1 VAFAPSRRDATAG
14 SALDG
19 ALSRRKNRRHRWTGH
34 PHRSAGILVRTVAC
48 PVPPEARP
56 RLRGARPGTAQP
68 PRLPAP
74 LVVTRRVSVRGAI
87 MVGGQRIQVGLAH
100 ARKTVAVTVGPDTIQ
115 VAVETSITV
124 TAARTTG
131 RDIRE
136 LIVEQE
142 DKERLERGAEE
153 ELNRRCGDGTVQKV
167 EVLQYGDDPVI
178 EPGQAMVRVIL
189 TPTDEDPEA
198 ALHAFERTHSGA
210 IEDLRKTIARAMP
223 SIGRVQL
230 TLPAQPGERKHPV
243 ISMSV
248 GPLNRTA
255 PGCSLTAVMA
265 RLDPRDVEV
274 LDALITA
281 GIVPNRAEG
290 VRWALARIRE
300 RPAYTQLRE
309 HVGKIDELKAQ
320 L

>member
-1 VAFAPSRRDATAG
+1 
-14 SALDG
+14 
-19 ALSRRKNRRHRWTGH
+19 
-34 PHRSAGILVRTVAC
+34 
-48 PVPPEARP
+48 
-56 RLRGARPGTAQP
+56 
-68 PRLPAP
+68 
-74 LVVTRRVSVRGAI
+74 

-124 TAARTTG
+124 TAARTTS